1 MSSPL
6 RRSVSRST
14 PARHTPNGFRRTPAN
29 GRPSPRVDSPAQ
41 QLADEFSRIV
51 LDADRD
57 FHNRLDATSDEQ
69 ERCHLEAL
77 AKALAEHEAVRASAE
92 RARERLELEM
102 ERMKQKREADEKAGV
117 ERERRKLA
125 DERAAV
131 DEAQE
136 KERREHEDRAA
147 AKLRAKQ
154 ENDRKAAKEKADVEQ
169 RERKEAEAAKVR
181 SDAYA
186 KAQRDAQA
194 KPQASQTP
202 QAVSSR
208 AIQAPA
214 TRLQPP
220 APSTPHVNGATQA
233 AHAAPAATAPS
244 YAATVDAA
252 ALQFCGP
259 LTPMSVV
266 TPMNARESEHQ
277 RYLDLHRRLKQMR
290 KDVLTEA
297 QRLGVKDQLSNK
309 RRELTTAIGQTNKHD
324 KAAQQATMRKVRD
337 IVIAGAKIL
346 PTRID
351 ISPYIISVS
360 PVALKGDNADTLGP
374 AGLLFMLSWLAK
386 TVIRQFAAEA
396 SDDGKAADPIGVLTV
411 TIFANPD
418 LRPNG
423 VPLIDMLWAKYHKVC
438 PALFGISGT
447 QNTKAGRL
455 RLGWDLDED
464 DAANYRR
471 FRGFAVGF
479 AAITLRDFSKSKNPN
494 PAPNAL
500 YWTSLARILSTPAGL
515 QSSTQYTI
523 LQHMIHLYVHRFIQF
538 YGAAAVAAIRKAC
551 YDFPA
556 TAPRLS
562 SGGDDPAV
570 QAMKSLPFSLK
581 KEYQLTL

>member
-6 RRSVSRST
+6 RRSVSRSS
-14 PARHTPNGFRRTPAN
+14 PARHTPNGIRRTPAN
-29 GRPSPRVDSPAQ
+29 GRASILVDSPAQ
-41 QLADEFSRIV
+41 QLADDFSRIV

-57 FHNRLDATSDEQ
+57 FRNRLDATSDEQ

-117 ERERRKLA
+117 ERERRKVA
-125 DERAAV
+125 DERAAA

-136 KERREHEDRAA
+136 QERREHEEKAG
-147 AKLRAKQ
+147 AKLKVKQ
-154 ENDRKAAKEKADVEQ
+154 ENDRKAAKEKEESD
-169 RERKEAEAAKVR
+169 ERRRTEAEEAQAR
-181 SDAYA
+181 SDATA

-194 KPQASQTP
+194 TQQAAQTP
-202 QAVSSR
+202 QAVPSP
-208 AIQAPA
+208 AAQAPPPNV
-214 TRLQPP
+214 RPP
-220 APSTPHVNGATQA
+220 AASAPHVNGTAPTTQPPLA
-233 AHAAPAATAPS
+233 AATHPHAT
-244 YAATVDAA
+244 TVDSA
-252 ALQFCGP
+252 ALQHCGP
-259 LTPMSVV
+259 LTPTSIV
-266 TPMNARESEHQ
+266 TPMNARELEHQ
-277 RYLDLHRRLKQMR
+277 RYLDLHKRLKQMR
-290 KDVLTEA
+290 RDVLAEA
-297 QRLGVKDQLSNK
+297 HRMGVKDRLSDK

-337 IVIAGAKIL
+337 IVLAGASIL
-346 PTRID
+346 PLKVD

-360 PVALKGDNADTLGP
+360 PEALKGNNADTFGP

-423 VPLIDMLWAKYHKVC
+423 IPLIDMLWAKYHKVC

-479 AAITLRDFSKSKNPN
+479 AAITLRDFSKSRNPN

-538 YGAAAVAAIRKAC
+538 YGGAAIAAIRKAC

-556 TAPRLS
+556 TAPRLA

-570 QAMKSLPFSLK
+570 QAMKSLPFSLQ